1 MWDFMR
7 DYPIPQG
14 PKQPFNHE
22 EEKTMNDILNEME
35 ADFEAAAQAIETVDD
50 NGLKSISQ
58 VARLVRDT
66 EETVATLEAE
76 LKEAKRKLLKLTDE
90 DLPALLQEVGMNS
103 FTLDDGSKV
112 EVKPTYGAH
121 IKAENKDKAF
131 EWLRINGYD
140 DIIKNVVS
148 CQFGRG
154 EDNEASS
161 FYDFALNNGFNPDQ
175 KTDVHPQTL
184 KAFVRERVE
193 TGDEFPMDLFG
204 AFVGQRATIKRSK

>member
-1 MWDFMR
+1 
-7 DYPIPQG
+7 
-14 PKQPFNHE
+14 
-22 EEKTMNDILNEME
+22 MNDVLKMME
-35 ADFEAAAQAIETVDD
+35 ADFEESADAVEKVNDG
-50 NGLKSISQ
+50 GLKSIAQ
-58 VARLVRDT
+58 VARLVRDK
-66 EETVATLEAE
+66 EATLANLEAE
-76 LKEAKRKLLKLTDE
+76 VKNLKKELLKLTDE

-103 FTLDDGSKV
+103 FTLEDGSKV

-121 IKAENKDKAF
+121 IKVENKDKAY
-131 EWLRINGYD
+131 EWLRANGYD

-154 EDNEASS
+154 EDIDASK
-161 FYDFALNNGFNPDQ
+161 FYDFALTAGFNPEQ